1 MKSPS
6 RERISIDLQGLKT
19 PLMARTE
26 ALGMSPSVL
35 IRKALEHA
43 LETAAEP
50 AQRSPRK
57 TSRGHPGD
65 RTRLCL
71 RMGHED
77 AVAVL
82 AAARLAGM
90 TPGDYVAGLVAGVPV
105 LLNGGGR
112 VDHIAALMA
121 SNFEMSSLT
130 RNIHAL
136 TRLLTQANVPQARV
150 YRDMLD
156 TLNGDVRRHLVLA
169 ARALA
174 DLGRPSQG
182 RQVRSTRSATVLTDR
197 EGDVVLDLKR

>member
-1 MKSPS
+1 MESPS
-6 RERISIDLQGLKT
+6 RERISVDLQGLKT
-19 PLMARTE
+19 PLMARSH
-26 ALGMSPSVL
+26 AMGVSPSVL

-50 AQRSPRK
+50 AKRPTRR

-77 AVAVL
+77 AIAVM
-82 AAARLAGM
+82 AAVRRAGM
-90 TPGDYVAGLVAGVPV
+90 RPGDYVVGLVAGVPV
-105 LLNGGGR
+105 LLNGGAR
-112 VDHIAALMA
+112 AEHIAALTA
-121 SNFEMSSLT
+121 SNFEMAGLS

-156 TLNGDVRRHLVLA
+156 TLDGDVRRHLFQA
-169 ARALA
+169 AALLA
-174 DLGRPSQG
+174 DLSPR
-182 RQVRSTRSATVLTDR
+182 RASAEAMRRVSR
-197 EGDVVLDLKR
+197 